1 MVKHLI
7 VGCLFSMAIGFAHAE
22 TLRDPTMPAN
32 LTGAAAQANGLS
44 NNAAPVLQSVTLG
57 SELKYAMINGKNVK
71 LGTRF
76 ERFTLV
82 KLSANQATLKAADGT
97 LQILKMDFA
106 IQQTAPDKALKI
118 QTTTTAKPLK
128 TSTEKDSSS
137 ILNTEKL
144 ISTNTIAPKSK

>member
-7 VGCLFSMAIGFAHAE
+7 IGCLFSMTIGFAHAE
-22 TLRDPTMPAN
+22 VLRDPTIPAN
-32 LTGAAAQANGLS
+32 LTGSAAQANGFS

-97 LQILKMDFA
+97 LQVLKMDFA

-118 QTTTTAKPLK
+118 QTTTSAKPLK
-128 TSTEKDSSS
+128 TNTEKDSSS